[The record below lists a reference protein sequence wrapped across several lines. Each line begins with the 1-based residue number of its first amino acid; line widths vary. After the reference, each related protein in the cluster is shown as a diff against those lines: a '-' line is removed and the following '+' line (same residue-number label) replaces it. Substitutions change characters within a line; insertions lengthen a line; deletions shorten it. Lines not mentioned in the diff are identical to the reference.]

1 MLRLGDSVSHRALG
15 FLYNNFLSARG
26 VAPCSLS
33 LTPQLSQA
41 TFSSSGVELR
51 EWDSIICAMV
61 GTVPLLGSNALE
73 RAEVIECLNVFQ
85 PPGDAKTLSLLE
97 GRLARRSYVAGP
109 RLSVADALALYTAVP
124 VLAGLKAADFPET
137 SRWLRQ
143 LDSEVPQLYSGE
155 GAPKRPVLPTP
166 PSLSDVLA
174 SFEAAAAAPGAGA
187 SAAAVGGGGGGGDA
201 AAPAPK
207 KEKKA
212 AAPPAPSAPAED
224 RSVLSEMDFGVG
236 QIIEAWPHPESVKLW
251 CEKIRFGP
259 DAADVREI
267 ASGLRAYYTQE
278 QMVGQRV
285 IVVRN
290 LKARKVA
297 GFSSNGMVL
306 CAKSVEGGE
315 EKVEFL
321 APPEGAKLGERITF
335 EGHAGPPA
343 EPNRVDKKK
352 VSCSLSLSLSLSLSF
367 CPFFLSFAPFCM
379 RTQLTHA
386 LPALTSPTI

>member
-26 VAPCSLS
+26 VAPCTLS

-143 LDSEVPQLYSGE
+143 LDSEVP
-155 GAPKRPVLPTP
+155 
-166 PSLSDVLA
+166 
-174 SFEAAAAAPGAGA
+174 
-187 SAAAVGGGGGGGDA
+187 
-201 AAPAPK
+201 
-207 KEKKA
+207 
-212 AAPPAPSAPAED
+212 
-224 RSVLSEMDFGVG
+224 
-236 QIIEAWPHPESVKLW
+236 
-251 CEKIRFGP
+251 
-259 DAADVREI
+259 
-267 ASGLRAYYTQE
+267 
-278 QMVGQRV
+278 
-285 IVVRN
+285 
-290 LKARKVA
+290 
-297 GFSSNGMVL
+297 
-306 CAKSVEGGE
+306 
-315 EKVEFL
+315 
-321 APPEGAKLGERITF
+321 
-335 EGHAGPPA
+335 
-343 EPNRVDKKK
+343 
-352 VSCSLSLSLSLSLSF
+352 
-367 CPFFLSFAPFCM
+367 
-379 RTQLTHA
+379 
-386 LPALTSPTI
+386 